1 MKHLKPYLKYK
12 DLGVKWLG
20 KIPAHWEAT
29 RFKYGI
35 EIIESGKRDLVEH
48 SDILS
53 IGGEHIGTNY
63 KLNLKNLKYL
73 SEDFYHKNKKGRIQ
87 VGDILIVK
95 DGATIGKTAYIDVY
109 QLTQKMFLN
118 EHVYRIV
125 AHKYIYYF
133 ILSLFFQSKIWSE
146 NNSSAQEGLNL
157 STIKNIPI
165 LKPLK
170 KEQQSIADFLDK
182 ETAQIDSLVRKKEKQ
197 IEFLKEKRLVL
208 ITQVV
213 TKGLNPNVKMKD
225 SGVKWLGRIPE
236 HWKKDRI
243 KYSTYVKGRIGWKG
257 LRADEFIEE
266 GPYLITGTDFQNGKI
281 NWDTCY
287 HITNERYLED
297 PYIQLKENDLLITK
311 DGSIGKIAMV
321 RNLPSRASL
330 NSGVF
335 ITRPIKN
342 NYCNSFMYWILNS
355 QIFNFFINYMSR
367 GSTIN
372 HLYQNVFEMFSF
384 PLPSKKEQRSII
396 KFLDKETSRIDSL
409 IEKIENSIKLL
420 KEYRQV
426 LITSAVTG
434 KIDVRESQKV
444 KDNIIPLQISKRE
457 VHLLFKTAVL
467 GAEIVAQMKD
477 SPHFGRT
484 KFMKTLYLCEVHL
497 QMPLQGK
504 YKREAAGPF
513 DNKLYKIESIMKKQ
527 KWFKTVKIGPMYKY
541 SSLQN
546 SNGYRKYFN
555 KYWNKYQ
562 FKLNNLLS
570 FAKQWTTEQSE
581 IIDTI
586 FAVWNDLLIENKKPS
601 VEEIIYEVKNNW
613 YHTKKRFSDDR
624 LKKAIKWMKE
634 NELVPQGYG
643 LKTQFIAKGRK

>member
-12 DLGVKWLG
+12 DSSIEWLG
-20 KIPAHWEAT
+20 KIPAHWEVMP
-29 RFKYGI
+29 FKRHYYFSMGQT
-35 EIIESGKRDLVEH
+35 
-48 SDILS
+48 ILS
-53 IGGEHIGTNY
+53 NELEENGHIPVVSATEGNQYFGYVSHPKFILNTGDFVIPARGISIGSVKLITIPSVCTQTTIYAKKQISTNSLESNFVVFY
-63 KLNLKNLKYL
+63 QMGHRKNLFQY
-73 SEDFYHKNKKGRIQ
+73 DRTAIPQITVDQVKNNPLLIPPLLEQKKISN
-87 VGDILIVK
+87 
-95 DGATIGKTAYIDVY
+95 
-109 QLTQKMFLN
+109 FLN
-118 EHVYRIV
+118 KR
-125 AHKYIYYF
+125 
-133 ILSLFFQSKIWSE
+133 
-146 NNSSAQEGLNL
+146 
-157 STIKNIPI
+157 
-165 LKPLK
+165 
-170 KEQQSIADFLDK
+170 
-182 ETAQIDSLVRKKEKQ
+182 TAQIDSLVKKKEKQ
-197 IEFLKEKRLVL
+197 IELLKEKRLVL
-208 ITQVV
+208 ITQAV
-213 TKGLNPNVKMKD
+213 TKGLNSNVKMKD

-266 GPYLITGTDFQNGKI
+266 GPYLITGTDFQNGKV

-504 YKREAAGPF
+504 
-513 DNKLYKIESIMKKQ
+513 I
-527 KWFKTVKIGPMYKY
+527 
-541 SSLQN
+541 
-546 SNGYRKYFN
+546 
-555 KYWNKYQ
+555 
-562 FKLNNLLS
+562 
-570 FAKQWTTEQSE
+570 
-581 IIDTI
+581 
-586 FAVWNDLLIENKKPS
+586 
-601 VEEIIYEVKNNW
+601 
-613 YHTKKRFSDDR
+613 
-624 LKKAIKWMKE
+624 
-634 NELVPQGYG
+634 
-643 LKTQFIAKGRK
+643 